1 VAGLASPPTRSP
13 WTQAFERHAGP
24 AAPGTLPWLDALRRD
39 AFERFAA
46 TGFPTTRHEDW
57 VFTSLAPLERV
68 SFAPPPL
75 AAASTGCA
83 ALDPLVRALPRA
95 VRFLLVDGRPAADA
109 ARQALPPGLSVR
121 TLGEALRADP
131 EGLRPHLEAAAAE
144 DHAFALLNT
153 AFLGQGLVID
163 VAPGAKVEAPVLLQ
177 HVSTRDVGPLATH
190 LRVFVRAGAG
200 SALRLVESC
209 MGLGATPGFTN
220 VLAHVDAAP
229 GAAVQHLRVQREGPA
244 AFHVSL
250 LRARLAADARLTAL
264 TLSFGAALARLETA
278 VRLEGAGSS
287 CTLDGLFVVDG
298 KRHADL
304 VTRIDHLV
312 PNASSRQLVKGV
324 LDGESHGA
332 FTGRVRVAPGADGTD
347 ARQACHTLLLAPQ
360 AIVDTR
366 PQLEIYADD
375 VKCSHGATTGRLD
388 EAALF
393 YLRSRALGPVEAR
406 DLLIHAFA
414 GEVLARLGAD
424 PARGA
429 LDAMLAS
436 VLHEARSPGRAP

>member
-1 VAGLASPPTRSP
+1 MASVASPPTRSP
-13 WTQAFERHAGP
+13 WTLAFERHVGP
-24 AAPGTLPWLDALRRD
+24 APKGALPWLDALRRD

-46 TGFPTTRHEDW
+46 VGLPTTRNEDW
-57 VFTSLAPLERV
+57 VFTNLAPLERV
-68 SFAPPPL
+68 VFAPAPL

-95 VRFLLVDGRPAADA
+95 IRFLLVDGRPASETRAP
-109 ARQALPPGLSVR
+109 LPPGLTVR
-121 TLGEALRADP
+121 TLSEALRADAD
-131 EGLRPHLEAAAAE
+131 GLKPLLEAAAEE
-144 DHAFALLNT
+144 DHAFARLNT

-163 VAPGAKVEAPVLLQ
+163 LAPGADVAAPVLLQ
-177 HVSTRDVGPLATH
+177 HVCTRDVGPLATH
-190 LRVFVRAGAG
+190 LRVIVRAGAG
-200 SALRLVESC
+200 SRLRLVESC

-220 VLAHVDAAP
+220 VLAQVEAGA
-229 GAAVQHLRVQREGPA
+229 GAAVQHLRVQREGPQ

-250 LRARLAADARLTAL
+250 LRARLAGDARLDAL

-278 VRLEGAGSS
+278 VRLEGAGAA

-298 KRHADL
+298 TRHADL
-304 VTRIDHLV
+304 VSRVEHRV
-312 PNASSRQLVKGV
+312 PNATSKQLVKGV
-324 LDGESHGA
+324 LDGQSHGA
-332 FTGRVRVAPGADGTD
+332 FTGRVIVAPGADGTD

-360 AIVDTR
+360 AVVDTR

-388 EAALF
+388 EDALF
-393 YLRSRALGPVEAR
+393 YLQSRGLGPAEAR

-414 GEVLARLGAD
+414 GEVLARLGTD

-436 VLHEARSPGRAP
+436 TLHEARSPGRAP